1 MTSRSPVGVIPAGPE
16 HAAAIA
22 AIYAPVV
29 TDTAISFESVPP
41 DTDEVRRRMLASSL
55 PWYVAE
61 SGGTVVGYA
70 HAAPFKGRDAY
81 QHTVETSVY
90 VAAGARGAGVG
101 RALLQ
106 QLLSDLAV
114 RGTHLAVATI
124 ALPNDGS
131 VAAAEFAG
139 FTHAGTLPE
148 AGFKH
153 GRWIDVGL
161 WVRRF

>member
-1 MTSRSPVGVIPAGPE
+1 MSSGSSVGVIPAGPE

-41 DTDEVRRRMLASSL
+41 DTDEVRRRMVASSL

-70 HAAPFKGRDAY
+70 
-81 QHTVETSVY
+81 
-90 VAAGARGAGVG
+90 
-101 RALLQ
+101 
-106 QLLSDLAV
+106 
-114 RGTHLAVATI
+114 
-124 ALPNDGS
+124 
-131 VAAAEFAG
+131 
-139 FTHAGTLPE
+139 HAGTLPE